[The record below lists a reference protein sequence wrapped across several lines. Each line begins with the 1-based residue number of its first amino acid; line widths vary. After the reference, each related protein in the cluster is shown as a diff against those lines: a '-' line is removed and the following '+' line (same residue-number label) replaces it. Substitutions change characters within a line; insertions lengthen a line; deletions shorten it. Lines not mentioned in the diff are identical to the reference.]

1 MSFFKRLFG
10 GKKSP
15 AEAMRGL
22 APANSDEDQSNTRSK
37 MEAEMTSSR
46 DRRAGA
52 AAIPGDMPAAAS
64 GTVDK
69 EETVV
74 ALVTRAFAGMDLQPA
89 RIDVQKAEG
98 GTTPTLRFT
107 LESQASTDLERAR
120 ISEGD
125 ESPEDLANTVISE
138 LRRQARL

>member
-15 AEAMRGL
+15 AEAMRGG
-22 APANSDEDQSNTRSK
+22 APAHSDEEHSSTRSK
-37 MEAEMTSSR
+37 MEAEMASSR

-52 AAIPGDMPAAAS
+52 AAIPGDMQAGVS

-69 EETVV
+69 EESVI
-74 ALVTRAFAGMDLQPA
+74 ALVTRAFAGMDLQTA
-89 RIDVQKAEG
+89 RINVQKAEG

-107 LESQASTDLERAR
+107 LESQASTDLERGR

-125 ESPEDLANTVISE
+125 ESPEALANTVITE
-138 LRRQARL
+138 L